1 MKKELKGQIIESI
14 SAQLG
19 QYPNFYITDIA
30 GLNAGQ
36 TSKLRRECFNE
47 GVVLTVVK
55 NTLFAHVLN
64 GLENEDVKTL
74 SETLVGNTAIMY
86 TTVPAAPAKI
96 IKKLQRDGFT
106 KPVIKGAYV
115 QDCVFI
121 GEDKLDQLRI
131 TSFIPM
137 RYRKV
142 EKDGRHR
149 TVLVPAVSNLLFAF
163 STRETIDGLRM
174 QLSETIPFH
183 YIWDKATSLPIV
195 VPDKAME
202 DFIRVSSAV
211 DDDIV
216 YMSDVSPLLRSGQ
229 KVRVKAGPFA
239 GVEGRVVR
247 IRKAKRVMVELPGM
261 LAVATAYIKGEW
273 LEGIEIE

>member
-121 GEDKLDQLRI
+121 GEDKLDQLASIKTKEELIGDIIGLLQSPVRNI
-131 TSFIPM
+131 VSALENAAEG
-137 RYRKV
+137 KAED
-142 EKDGRHR
+142 EKIY
-149 TVLVPAVSNLLFAF
+149 TATAATAAAEAAPAA
-163 STRETIDGLRM
+163 EPAA
-174 QLSETIPFH
+174 E
-183 YIWDKATSLPIV
+183 A
-195 VPDKAME
+195 
-202 DFIRVSSAV
+202 
-211 DDDIV
+211 
-216 YMSDVSPLLRSGQ
+216 
-229 KVRVKAGPFA
+229 VKAEPA
-239 GVEGRVVR
+239 PAAAEEAAAPAEET
-247 IRKAKRVMVELPGM
+247 KE
-261 LAVATAYIKGEW
+261 
-273 LEGIEIE
+273 